1 MTKYISK
8 SDKVKMIRKA
18 YAIKIRES
26 LKDDSRGYT
35 IEGIREREKY
45 TQGLASERDEFVKAL
60 IDSMDPDEYKEY
72 QDSLEEGD
80 ITADTVLENQYD
92 IESK

>member
-18 YAIKIRES
+18 YAVKIRES
-26 LKDDSRGYT
+26 LRDISKNNT
-35 IEGIREREKY
+35 VQGIREMEKY
-45 TQGLASERDEFVKAL
+45 TQGLADERDEFVKAL
-60 IDSMDPDEYKEY
+60 IDSMDPDEFKEY

-80 ITADTVLENQYD
+80 ITADTVLEKQYD